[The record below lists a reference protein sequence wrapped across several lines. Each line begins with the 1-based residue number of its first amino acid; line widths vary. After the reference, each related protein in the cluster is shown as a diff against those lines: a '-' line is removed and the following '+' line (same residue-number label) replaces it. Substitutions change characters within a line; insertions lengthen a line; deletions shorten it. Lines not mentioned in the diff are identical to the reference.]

1 MKKIYSF
8 LMAFAA
14 LATTASAQV
23 VPEGH
28 NFLPRNGWTAE
39 ARNETPL
46 GKETR
51 PSGPVAAAIDGI
63 ASSFYHSD
71 WASGSGR
78 TGDQAFKITLPE
90 SKNISAIGYL
100 PRQSGGDEAQ
110 RLKSYSIYISNTDF
124 DVNATPEV
132 APINGTLAYS
142 SANDRAQKDIIL
154 DTPVN
159 GRYILVVGHNFTNYF
174 VCSELYLFTKEE
186 VSYDYQL
193 KVVGADQK
201 ITIKGTEYANGAIVT
216 STELK
221 VADVVAPAIAGMNA
235 NVNIHTATQTVT
247 VTYTV
252 ADWTTLSNTK
262 AYVFDV
268 EDVSGRGNWIPNAAN
283 TQLTTNKK
291 INVAADFTSPAQQF
305 AVLKSSNNNY
315 YLYSVGARK
324 FVSKEG
330 NYTKLT
336 DEPDQP
342 VTYKAST
349 NTSYPF
355 IVMLGGQYLNNTTG
369 YDPSV
374 VTNYNTEDSGNH
386 FRIIQAA
393 DGDFSA
399 ALAKIEAFENV
410 AIAQEYATVKA
421 DAQALI
427 TENTGKQDTFNH
439 LTTASFNAIQAV
451 IPATDPATNAEKKAK
466 TAEMKSAIAAAKYN
480 FDGFIT
486 FQTTQSGGTRYLGVN
501 PEGTK
506 FVGQDAVTGA
516 QNLWKITSE
525 GAGYAIQNVATGK
538 YVAVPVRSTTNA
550 TSETPAALTLYR
562 TGDKV
567 SFGGSDPYTLMHLAG
582 HMDLVGWEIS
592 GAATQWTLAKVKELT
607 VNITEGLT
615 NYATFSA
622 PFATQIPEGVTAYTG
637 VENGTSIKL
646 TAIEGGVIPANTGV
660 LLKATTAGNHKFA
673 LSTAAGSIS
682 GTNAFVASPWDK
694 NMTETNV
701 YTLQANDGVGFFPYN
716 GTKLAGFKA
725 YFLSAAGVQGL
736 SLDFGQV
743 TGIDGAAVENG
754 KLEIFD
760 LQGRRVNNAK
770 SGLYIVNGKKMI
782 LQ

>member
-1 MKKIYSF
+1 
-8 LMAFAA
+8 MAFVA

-28 NFLPRNGWTAE
+28 NFLPRNGWTAV

-46 GKETR
+46 GNEAA

-71 WASGSGR
+71 WATGSGK

-132 APINGTLAYS
+132 APIEGTLVYS

-154 DTPVN
+154 NTPVN

-174 VCSELYLFTKEE
+174 VCSELYLFTKEA
-186 VSYDYQL
+186 VTYNYQV

-201 ITIKGTEYANGAIVT
+201 ITIKGTEYANGATIT

-221 VADVVAPAIAGMNA
+221 AADVVAPAVAGMNA
-235 NVNIHTATQTVT
+235 NVNINTATQTVT
-247 VTYTV
+247 VTYSV
-252 ADWTTLSNTK
+252 ADWATLSNTK

-268 EDVSGRGNWIPNAAN
+268 EDASGRGNWIPNAAN

-315 YLYSVGARK
+315 YLYSVGAHK

-330 NYTKLT
+330 AYTKLT
-336 DEPDQP
+336 DEPVQP

-374 VTNYNTEDSGNH
+374 VTNWNNEDAGNH
-386 FRIIQAA
+386 FRIIQVT
-393 DGDFSA
+393 DGDFTA
-399 ALAKIEAFENV
+399 ALTKIADFEDV

-421 DAQALI
+421 AAQALI

-439 LTTASFNAIQAV
+439 LTTAGFNAIQAV

-486 FQTTQSGGTRYLGVN
+486 FQTTQGSPFYLGVKAD
-501 PEGTK
+501 GSK
-506 FVGQDAVTGA
+506 FVGQAAVTGA

-538 YVAVPVRSTTNA
+538 YVAVPATN
-550 TSETPAALTLYR
+550 TPNVGSESPVVLYLHR
-562 TGDKV
+562 KDGKV
-567 SFGGSDPYTLMHLAG
+567 SFGTEAGGFQLMHLRG
-582 HMDLVGWEIS
+582 LISGDYDLVGWELA
-592 GAATQWTLAKVKELT
+592 GAATQWTIAKVEELT

-622 PFATQIPEGVTAYTG
+622 PFATQIPAGVTAYTG
-637 VENGTSIKL
+637 VENGTTIKL

-694 NMTETNV
+694 NMSETNV

-725 YFLSAAGVQGL
+725 YFHSAAGVQGF

-743 TGIDGAAVENG
+743 TGIDGAAVEND